1 MSRVHGYD
9 GAVLAADIDL
19 VDIDSVHWRHWY
31 ELLVPPRLRGQGSWA
46 LMFTDGAP
54 PALVVGGLVHDGS
67 EPERFRALP
76 ALAGGM
82 RIEGSTS
89 AALSQAAHELGVDAM
104 VVIDVH
110 VTTAL
115 YDDIARALAPGD
127 LVAQGLTCLRVC
139 KRYGGRGIWTHPGM
153 LEVVPPVLYESLQ
166 RTFDLLVPDRSS
178 MVVYVFE
185 DDASDVHASL
195 IAVKRGGDI
204 DLVTT
209 HLGLEDA
216 LAGPDLARSW
226 RQRHRELLALV
237 GERHAP
243 ASVAVFLERRTFERI
258 ATGPTDQLAR
268 EVSSRNVIIDP
279 VPAWM
284 LGLLGGATMAAF
296 ATRGARA
303 LARMLPSPARRMA
316 ADLAQ
321 TAQSVIRESGAHPF
335 DLLGFDPVALWN
347 DLRGLYRR

>member
-1 MSRVHGYD
+1 MRGARPAGYD

-19 VDIDSVHWRHWY
+19 VDIDGAHWRHWY
-31 ELLVPPRLRGQGSWA
+31 ELLVPPRLRGHGRWA
-46 LMFTDGAP
+46 LAFTDGPP
-54 PALVVGGLVHDGS
+54 PAPVVAGLVHDG
-67 EPERFRALP
+67 EAPGGARAL
-76 ALAGGM
+76 ARGVEIAGG
-82 RIEGSTS
+82 TS
-89 AALSQAAHELGVDAM
+89 ALLAQAARELGVDAL

-110 VTTAL
+110 VTDML
-115 YDDIARALAPGD
+115 YDDVARALAPGD
-127 LVAQGLTCLRVC
+127 LVAQGLTWLRVC
-139 KRYGGRGIWTHPGM
+139 KRYGGRGIWTHPGV
-153 LEVVPPVLYESLQ
+153 LEVIPPALYESLQ

-178 MVVYVFE
+178 MVAYVME
-185 DDASDVHASL
+185 DDGSDVHASL
-195 IAVKRGGDI
+195 IVVKRGGDI

-216 LAGPDLARSW
+216 LAGPALARSW
-226 RQRHRELLALV
+226 RQRYRELLTLV

-243 ASVAVFLERRTFERI
+243 ASLAVFLERRTFERI
-258 ATGPTDQLAR
+258 ATGPSDQLAR
-268 EVSSRNVIIDP
+268 EVSARNVILDP
-279 VPAWM
+279 APAWM

-296 ATRGARA
+296 ATRGAKV

-321 TAQSVIRESGAHPF
+321 TAQNVIRESGAHPF